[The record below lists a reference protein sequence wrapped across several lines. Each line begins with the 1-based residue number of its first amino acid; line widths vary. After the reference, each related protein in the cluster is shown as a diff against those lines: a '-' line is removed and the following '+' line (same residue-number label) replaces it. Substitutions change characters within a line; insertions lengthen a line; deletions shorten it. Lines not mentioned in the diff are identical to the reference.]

1 MVYAT
6 LSVTLLGYVVAAY
19 LSLVKQ
25 SEDLMWGVSE
35 YINES
40 NMNGPNTTDDLSI
53 EISLKM
59 IRQKHD
65 WVFNSVG

>member
-25 SEDLMWGVSE
+25 SED
-35 YINES
+35 
-40 NMNGPNTTDDLSI
+40 
-53 EISLKM
+53 
-59 IRQKHD
+59 
-65 WVFNSVG
+65 